1 MILDWLAPL
10 LADPEP
16 IVAPTREI
24 RIPVQEPSGPSSKTL
39 WLLGGSALAALV
51 LMLILNQL
59 GIKLKVWFAIAGVV
73 ALTVLIVKLLEAA
86 G

>member
-1 MILDWLAPL
+1 MIAYWLL
-10 LADPEP
+10 SLFGDPEP

-73 ALTVLIVKLLEAA
+73 ALTVLVVRLLEAA